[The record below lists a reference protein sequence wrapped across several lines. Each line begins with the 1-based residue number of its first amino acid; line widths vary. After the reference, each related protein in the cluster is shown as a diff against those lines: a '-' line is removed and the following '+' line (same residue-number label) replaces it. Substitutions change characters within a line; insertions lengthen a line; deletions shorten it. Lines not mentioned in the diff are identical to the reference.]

1 MSHSALE
8 LTASTMLRS
17 LEQLNT
23 IGQNIANVNTTAYKS
38 RVSFNSVINTFDVAQ
53 NSVSG
58 TDKITQNIS
67 LLLSQGLPTQ
77 THDPHHFM
85 IDGDGF
91 FVINDGDGQQL
102 LTRNGAFQINA
113 AGILVTKDGKEVS
126 GEMGSIRI
134 PGDVTVD
141 ANGTIWSEGE
151 EIDQL
156 TVVSVNTDQLIPET
170 EGYFRM
176 PASLNNADPEKYT
189 VRQGM
194 LENSNVNVQHEFTN
208 LITVMRQFEM
218 QQKVLRGYDQM
229 MNTGITTLGEF

>member
-8 LTASTMLRS
+8 MTAATMLRS

-38 RVSFNSVINTFDVAQ
+38 RVSFNNVINTFDATQ
-53 NSVSG
+53 NSVSNS
-58 TDKITQNIS
+58 DNITQNIS
-67 LLLSQGLPTQ
+67 LLLSQGSPIQ
-77 THDPHHFM
+77 THNPHHFM

-91 FVINDGDGQQL
+91 FVVNNSDGQQL
-102 LTRNGAFQINA
+102 LTRNGTFQVNA
-113 AGILVTKDGKEVS
+113 AGILVTKDGKEVA

-141 ANGTIWSEGE
+141 KNGTIWSEGE

-156 TVVSVNTDQLIPET
+156 TVVSVDTDQLIPET

-176 PASLNNADPEKYT
+176 PASMNIADSEKYT

-194 LENSNVNVQHEFTN
+194 LENSNVNVQTEFTN
-208 LITVMRQFEM
+208 LITMMRQFEM
-218 QQKVLRGYDQM
+218 QQKVVRGYDQM